1 MKTFTFYLTRL
12 YRNLTTTIGIFSTE
26 GRIICYSLEDEKR
39 AIKLFS
45 KTRIPAEIYE
55 IKFRTEGRLHEKYK
69 RMYPAMHKGMLWIQD
84 IENFTF
90 CYIHQGLNHK
100 HTAGC
105 PLCSTDSHINTK
117 NRYTLVHSAVAY
129 KRLYPLMADPL
140 VNGDRVLLNIRNEC
154 NADVYDWQP

>member
-12 YRNLTTTIGIFSTE
+12 YRNLTTTIGIYSTE
-26 GRIICYSLEDEKR
+26 GRVICYSLEDEKR
-39 AIKLFS
+39 TVKLFG

-55 IKFRTEGRLHEKYK
+55 IKFRKEGRINEKYK

-84 IENFTF
+84 IKDFTY
-90 CYIHQGLNHK
+90 CYLHQGLNHF

-105 PLCSTDSHINTK
+105 PLCSTDSHINTL
-117 NRYTLVHSAVAY
+117 NRYNLVHSAVAY

-140 VNGDRVLLNIRNEC
+140 ANGDKVLLNIRNEC
-154 NADVYDWQP
+154 NEDVSDWKP